1 MSVYIIAEIG
11 QAHDGSLGILH
22 SYVDS
27 LSTTGVD
34 AIKFQTHI
42 AEAESS
48 KYETFRVNFSYT
60 DKTRYD
66 YWKRMEFSL
75 SQWNEIKSHCDQVG
89 LDFISSPFS
98 NKAVDMLEKV
108 GVNTYKVGSGEISN
122 LLLLEKIAKTKKKII
137 LSSGLSTY
145 YDIDRAVELLK
156 PFASS
161 VAVLQCTTEYPT
173 QAKNI
178 GLNVISRMK
187 ERYALPIGISDHS
200 GTIFP
205 SLAATSLGANILEFH
220 AVFDKRIFGPDSTSS
235 LDIDEIK
242 ELVNG
247 VRFIEESLNN
257 PINKNDNE
265 EQKRLRRIFGKSLS
279 VNKNLIKGSTI
290 TFDDL
295 EAKKP
300 EGYGIHASFY
310 KSVIGRTTNKSLS
323 QWDFINEEDLI

>member
-1 MSVYIIAEIG
+1 
-11 QAHDGSLGILH
+11 
-22 SYVDS
+22 
-27 LSTTGVD
+27 
-34 AIKFQTHI
+34 
-42 AEAESS
+42 
-48 KYETFRVNFSYT
+48 
-60 DKTRYD
+60 
-66 YWKRMEFSL
+66 
-75 SQWNEIKSHCDQVG
+75 
-89 LDFISSPFS
+89 
-98 NKAVDMLEKV
+98 
-108 GVNTYKVGSGEISN
+108 
-122 LLLLEKIAKTKKKII
+122 
-137 LSSGLSTY
+137 
-145 YDIDRAVELLK
+145 
-156 PFASS
+156 
-161 VAVLQCTTEYPT
+161 
-173 QAKNI
+173 
-178 GLNVISRMK
+178 MK